1 MNPRDLN
8 PQPTLGAGSYIS
20 AAEAQAAIETLA
32 KLERRL
38 EERPG
43 PARLHSCVG
52 FSKDALWAAAYPDDP
67 YGMLDIIAAQ
77 AENALG

>member
-8 PQPTLGAGSYIS
+8 QAPILGAGTYIGP
-20 AAEAQAAIETLA
+20 AEARIAIETLA

-38 EERPG
+38 EERLG
-43 PARLHSCVG
+43 GGRLHACVG